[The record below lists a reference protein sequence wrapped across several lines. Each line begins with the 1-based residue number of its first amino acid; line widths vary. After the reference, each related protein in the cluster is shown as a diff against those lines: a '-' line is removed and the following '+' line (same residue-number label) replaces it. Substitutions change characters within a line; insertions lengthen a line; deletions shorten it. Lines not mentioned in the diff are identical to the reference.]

1 MSLLLIESFEAL
13 NDIADKYVIENT
25 GVKLENAI
33 VRTGSQSLECG
44 ANDYCKFPIPASATG
59 VIGFGFYIGGAT
71 TQSYI
76 AFFGDSTLE
85 QVSVELDGSNRLT
98 VERGATLLA
107 TSEKALL
114 FGKGYF
120 IEIKWSIANSIGA
133 DSFVVR
139 VNGETWITLDAATD
153 TQARASNNMD
163 LIQLEG
169 AVGTCYFDD
178 LYILDLTGPAPT
190 NDFLGDCRV
199 VCLDPDGNGTT
210 SDFVGSD
217 SNSVDNYL
225 HVDETAPDDD
235 TSYVESS
242 TVNHEDLY
250 TFDNLAVTP
259 DTIFGVQTQAVVKKD
274 DAGAR
279 TGKLLAR
286 VGGTTYEG
294 AAFSPSEGAYLN
306 VTEIWELNPDDS
318 AAWEEADVNG
328 AEFGIKV
335 ES

>member
-1 MSLLLIESFEAL
+1 MSLVLIESFEAL

-25 GVKLENAI
+25 GVKLENSI

-44 ANDYCKFPIPASATG
+44 ANDYCKFPIPDSATG
-59 VIGFGFYIGGAT
+59 VIGFGFYVGGAT

-76 AFFGDSTLE
+76 AMFSETSLE
-85 QVSVELDGSNRLT
+85 QVSVEMDASNRLT
-98 VERGATLLA
+98 VERGSTLLA
-107 TSEKALL
+107 TSEKNLV
-114 FGKGYF
+114 FGKWYF
-120 IEIKWSIANSIGA
+120 IEIKWSIANSIAA
-133 DSFVVR
+133 DSFIVR
-139 VNGETWITLDAATD
+139 VNGEEWINLDATTDTQSRATD
-153 TQARASNNMD
+153 TMNMVS
-163 LIQLEG
+163 LEG

-199 VCLDPDGNGTT
+199 VCLDPDGNGSTNE
-210 SDFVGSD
+210 FVGSD
-217 SNSVDNYL
+217 VDSTDNYL
-225 HVDETAPDDD
+225 HVDETSPDED

-242 TVNHEDLY
+242 TVGHEDLY
-250 TFDNLAVTP
+250 TVDNLAVTP

-306 VTEIWELNPDDS
+306 VMELWELNPDDS